1 MLVGRPEVEPGGELV
16 ANPINSGEV
25 LVQPN
30 GQLYVAGYM
39 DREYTSLSPDAN
51 LAEVLP
57 LMAHTGAC
65 ALVMEGG
72 RLLGLLTTEN
82 LSQFLLL
89 RRFGW

>member
-1 MLVGRPEVEPGGELV
+1 
-16 ANPINSGEV
+16 
-25 LVQPN
+25 
-30 GQLYVAGYM
+30 M

-89 RRFGW
+89 RRFVW